1 MIFHC
6 HVDWRVTKTCWEK
19 DLSWTVGQISGEPR
33 TKVLAGIL
41 SMWSPSARV
50 MANLGRHPELPWS
63 AVGTQEVP
71 ARYMPFTRSLMMCP
85 PAEIGAASY
94 DFQTHKGWKN
104 HGKKTP
110 VFLNAVA
117 LSEHLQIPD
126 WVSQY
131 PKICWHTASQNF
143 RPQQTAGWTI
153 PCLEFIL
160 HVSTCIELLHP
171 HMFPGIFLGLYPHV
185 SYIT

>member
-6 HVDWRVTKTCWEK
+6 HVDWRVTKTCSEK
-19 DLSWTVGQISGEPR
+19 DLSWTVGQLSGEPR

-94 DFQTHKGWKN
+94 DFQTHKGWKI
-104 HGKKTP
+104 HGKKHMF
-110 VFLNAVA
+110 FLNAVV
-117 LSEHLQIPD
+117 LSKHHLQIPD

-131 PKICWHTASQNF
+131 PKICWHTVKISGHSRLNYPMF
-143 RPQQTAGWTI
+143 GVYPPRLHLHSCYI
-153 PCLEFIL
+153 PICFLVFFGVISVISPCIL
-160 HVSTCIELLHP
+160 
-171 HMFPGIFLGLYPHV
+171 
-185 SYIT
+185 

>member
-110 VFLNAVA
+110 VFFECRGLVRASA
-117 LSEHLQIPD
+117 DPRLGIP
-126 WVSQY
+126 VSQNLLAY
-131 PKICWHTASQNF
+131 CQNF
-143 RPQQTAGWTI
+143 RPQQVE
-153 PCLEFIL
+153 LS
-160 HVSTCIELLHP
+160 HVWSLSSTSPLA
-171 HMFPGIFLGLYPHV
+171 
-185 SYIT
+185 

>member
-33 TKVLAGIL
+33 AKVLAGIL

-94 DFQTHKGWKN
+94 DFQTHKGWKIN
-104 HGKKTP
+104 VKK
-110 VFLNAVA
+110 
-117 LSEHLQIPD
+117 
-126 WVSQY
+126 
-131 PKICWHTASQNF
+131 
-143 RPQQTAGWTI
+143 
-153 PCLEFIL
+153 
-160 HVSTCIELLHP
+160 
-171 HMFPGIFLGLYPHV
+171 HMFFWMPWPCPSIICRSQTGYPSIPKSVGILRVKISGHSRQQVELSHV
-185 SYIT
+185 WSLSSTSPLA